1 MRRYICA
8 FALFTFMA
16 LPLHAQ
22 ETPEA
27 LQAGIT
33 AAVKA
38 GDAEALSMLYADNA
52 VLYPVGEK
60 VARGRAAI
68 RAAWQPFLT
77 DNTIHDVK
85 IMEDGHRSD
94 DETNVAWGFWSVT
107 FTPKQE
113 GAEKITLEGRFMDM
127 STKTG
132 GQWLYLVDHAS
143 VPFEP
148 PE

>member
-1 MRRYICA
+1 LALYA
-8 FALFTFMA
+8 FLT

-27 LQAGIT
+27 LQRGFM

-38 GDAEALSMLYADNA
+38 ADAAALAALYAEDA

-60 VARGRAAI
+60 VARGRDAI
-68 RAAWQPFLT
+68 RAAWEPFLT
-77 DNTIHDVK
+77 DNAIHDVK
-85 IMEDGHRSD
+85 IMEEGHSGD
-94 DETNVAWGFWSVT
+94 DASRVAWGLWSVT

-113 GAEKITLEGRFMDM
+113 GAEEITLEGRFMDL
-127 STKTG
+127 SKKTG
-132 GQWLYLVDHAS
+132 GKWLYVVDHAS